1 MKIRNHIATSL
12 LAAAALLAACSTD
25 DESVAF
31 GTDTNSIS
39 IDAVGGTKKIKV
51 SANENWVAISNV
63 P

>member
-12 LAAAALLAACSTD
+12 LAAAALLAACSTA

-39 IDAVGGTKKIKV
+39 IDAVGGTKK
-51 SANENWVAISNV
+51 NQGLGQ
-63 P
+63 